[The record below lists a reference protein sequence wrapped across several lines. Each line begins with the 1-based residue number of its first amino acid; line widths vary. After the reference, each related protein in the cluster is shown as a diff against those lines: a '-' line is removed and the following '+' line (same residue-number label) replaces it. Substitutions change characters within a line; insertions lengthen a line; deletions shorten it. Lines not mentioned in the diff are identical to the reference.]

1 MEKKI
6 IGFTS
11 VVGDFLHAG
20 HALMLD
26 ECRRHCDYLYVGLM
40 VDPTTDRPEKNKP
53 IQSVFERYCQI
64 RAHRAVDEVIPL
76 ESEHDLEL
84 ALLSLPIDIRFVG
97 EDYLG
102 KNFTGKTACESRGI
116 RIFYNNRKHGFSST
130 ELRKRVMQNEGL
142 CGGDSV
148 IQKSE

>member
-1 MEKKI
+1 MDKRI

-26 ECRRHCDYLYVGLM
+26 ECKRYCDYLYVGLI
-40 VDPTTDRPEKNKP
+40 VDPTKDRPEKNKP
-53 IQSVFERYCQI
+53 VQSAFERYCQI
-64 RAHRAVDEVIPL
+64 RSHRAVDEVIPL

-84 ALLSLPIDIRFVG
+84 ALLSLPVDIRFVG

-102 KNFTGKTACESRGI
+102 RDFTAKSICERRGI
-116 RIFYNNRKHGFSST
+116 KIFYNNRQHGFSSS
-130 ELRKRVMQNEGL
+130 ELRKRVMENG
-142 CGGDSV
+142 
-148 IQKSE
+148 